1 MLNESRFL
9 DTFWGHSKRPTMH
22 MLNGGTAEDGQF
34 KGPIFIYSSSQSVK
48 TMSISKESAMDM
60 GSLNYRFSASL
71 ECIQLKRDD
80 KMAPN

>member
-9 DTFWGHSKRPTMH
+9 DTFWGHSKRPTM
-22 MLNGGTAEDGQF
+22 LNGGTAEDRQF

-48 TMSISKESAMDM
+48 TMSISKKESAMDM
-60 GSLNYRFSASL
+60 GSLNYRSSASL
-71 ECIQLKRDD
+71 ECIQLKQDD